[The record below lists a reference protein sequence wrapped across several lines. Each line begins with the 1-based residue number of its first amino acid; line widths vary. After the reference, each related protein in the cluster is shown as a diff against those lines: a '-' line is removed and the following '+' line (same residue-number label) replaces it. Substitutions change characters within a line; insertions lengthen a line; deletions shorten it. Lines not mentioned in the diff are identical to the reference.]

1 MTYIKKDFAN
11 NSKALIL
18 YRKFWFFSVRKCL
31 TLQLIGNYYWN
42 IYICI
47 YIIYISCLSIMNNC
61 TIHCN
66 FAVLTVWKMPFIW
79 SNQMNVRTVQR
90 RCHLQLCCRK
100 LLWNK
105 FWEIHRKAAVLESL
119 FNKVAGLRPLW
130 LYAKGDSSTL
140 TFFQWILGIL
150 SELLYSKAPPAE
162 CFWVSL
168 LWCI

>member
-1 MTYIKKDFAN
+1 MEY
-11 NSKALIL
+11 
-18 YRKFWFFSVRKCL
+18 
-31 TLQLIGNYYWN
+31 

-79 SNQMNVRTVQR
+79 SNQMNVKTVQR

-100 LLWNK
+100 LLWNT
-105 FWEIHRKAAVLESL
+105 FWKIHRKTPVLGSL

-130 LYAKGDSSTL
+130 LYAKRDSSNEL
-140 TFFQWILGIL
+140 WEFFQNYFIPKQLPQNA
-150 SELLYSKAPPAE
+150 SECPCYDVFNPFQARCTFYTPWK
-162 CFWVSL
+162 CQRNWVFWSFQRL
-168 LWCI
+168 QTMNTY

>member
-1 MTYIKKDFAN
+1 MEY
-11 NSKALIL
+11 
-18 YRKFWFFSVRKCL
+18 
-31 TLQLIGNYYWN
+31 

-105 FWEIHRKAAVLESL
+105 FWEIHRKEAVLESL
-119 FNKVAGLRPLW
+119 FNKDAGLRPLW

-140 TFFQWILGIL
+140 RFFQWILGLL